1 MVLYMQYS
9 RIVDGDTEAVYT
21 EVCNSQQAALMFKR
35 VRWDSHDDTRYTKS
49 TLSWRGEEA
58 KSLVRAQVISHLE
71 WIKKGG
77 KKGRKKREEKKIGRG
92 VTGKI
97 CALHISCMKPGR
109 KQVARNSFQANLS
122 LQALLRTST

>member
-9 RIVDGDTEAVYT
+9 RIVDGDSEAVYP
-21 EVCNSQQAALMFKR
+21 EVWNSQQAALMFKR

-71 WIKKGG
+71 WIKKGREEREKEERG
-77 KKGRKKREEKKIGRG
+77 EKDWKGRDG
-92 VTGKI
+92 
-97 CALHISCMKPGR
+97 
-109 KQVARNSFQANLS
+109 QN
-122 LQALLRTST
+122 LRTPHIMYEAWKKTGC

>member
-1 MVLYMQYS
+1 MKSKLGVTVPYNPQKNELQLAGL
-9 RIVDGDTEAVYT
+9 GD
-21 EVCNSQQAALMFKR
+21 
-35 VRWDSHDDTRYTKS
+35 WDTRYTKS

-71 WIKKGG
+71 WIKKGR

-97 CALHISCMKPGR
+97 CALHISTMYVSMYLGR
-109 KQVARNSFQANLS
+109 K
-122 LQALLRTST
+122 

>member
-9 RIVDGDTEAVYT
+9 RMVNDDTEAVYT
-21 EVCNSQQAALMFKR
+21 EVYNSQQAALMFKR
-35 VRWDSHDDTRYTKS
+35 VRGGTRYTKS

-71 WIKKGG
+71 WIKKGR

-97 CALHISCMKPGR
+97 CALHISTMYVSMYLGR
-109 KQVARNSFQANLS
+109 K
-122 LQALLRTST
+122 